1 MGVKNLWSLLEPTG
15 RRVNIEALGG
25 KRVAVDASIWLVQF
39 IKAMRDERGDM
50 LPNAHLIGFFRR
62 ICRLLYHRISPVMVF
77 DGATPALKRRT
88 TAARRRVRENQQGQ
102 VRRTAEK
109 LLLNAMK
116 ASALKQAMENKNRA
130 GSGAEPG
137 AEPSAHAATDGPSAD
152 LENEVDLTNDDD
164 DDDNDDD
171 DDVVVLAD
179 EDPEWAEASEES
191 EESEEEE
198 EEDMFIPD
206 ADDVDPE
213 VLGSLPPS
221 VQMEVM
227 LKMRERR
234 VAENREHFQSLSGKM
249 RDFSEMQMATYLK
262 STKLKRTMESV
273 IKTSGGSVVKTEA
286 RGGAD
291 ADAAAL
297 TTLGGGAGPAAEPG
311 ALAGKRIASN
321 RDREFVFSKP
331 VLERA
336 GGFDAGLGP
345 AGTAGASG
353 SGSRD
358 FANSL
363 FGPRS
368 LGGGSG
374 RGRGGG
380 RGRFGGGPL
389 RAPQERFLLSSVNP
403 ALPTPTVSRTIA
415 EMPVLPTDQ
424 RAGNEGKETLDLHI
438 AFDAEDAAAGGV
450 DPLFADAGGFSAPAS
465 IPTTRVAE
473 SPLRLAANDDGS
485 GEEDEWEDVDDAADP
500 ERAPPLAAADAPID
514 LAGDDDDDDAETAP
528 GETRA
533 APGASRAEPKRG
545 KFWSLNHGF
554 LKGRSLGQWDEAEEA
569 GGAAAAAPPP
579 PDAEGL
585 EAALRAA
592 DATAGDRKG
601 KAPMDP
607 GPPSAVAASDGDV
620 VDAARDV
627 EDEDLQAVIAASLA
641 PRGGPGPSHVPAGEA
656 ERVDVPPPP
665 QPREDVPAAVE
676 DVPGEDEDDSEA
688 AYDEGDGDDSDDGD
702 GEEKDAEGA
711 SPPRP
716 ASPPSPGSMRAAA
729 RRASGAAT
737 TPDPAPPPPADR
749 IPSGLEDDDDDALVA
764 AVTAAEAAAAE
775 AARRRRLEDL
785 LGETRDERGA
795 LRAEARRA
803 NAGAD
808 APTEDM
814 YRQIQDLLTLFGIPY
829 VIAPQEAEAQCAW
842 MNEHGLVDAVVTDDS
857 DAFLFGAKHVYR
869 NVFESK
875 KYVEAY
881 AADRVRLELG
891 LDREKMAHLA
901 LLLGSDYTEG
911 VAGVGIVNAL
921 EIVTAFPGIEGL
933 REFKAWADRAEFSGA
948 VPAALRAPALPAPP
962 GTGSGTDDAAAAVAE
977 NAPSDDDAIVA
988 DEPRPSSRDD
998 ALRDAFFKQH
1008 RSVKKGWE
1016 LPPGFPSEVVVQ
1028 AYARPSVD
1036 GSKEKPTWGKPDLPM
1051 LRVFCRDA
1059 FDWDRARAD
1068 ELLAPVLALWEKA
1081 DRQSRID
1088 RFFTA
1093 AAPHAAYNER
1103 FAKYRSER
1111 LRNAVAGLTGQAI
1124 LPELA
1129 LEASAAELADPG
1141 NEAEKAP
1148 KKPKAASRK
1157 PRAAKRGSAAARKG
1171 ASGRDG
1177 EAEVP
1182 KTMAKRA
1189 RRAPAKDA
1197 APSGGPPSGV

>member
-1 MGVKNLWSLLEPTG
+1 
-15 RRVNIEALGG
+15 
-25 KRVAVDASIWLVQF
+25 
-39 IKAMRDERGDM
+39 
-50 LPNAHLIGFFRR
+50 
-62 ICRLLYHRISPVMVF
+62 
-77 DGATPALKRRT
+77 
-88 TAARRRVRENQQGQ
+88 
-102 VRRTAEK
+102 
-109 LLLNAMK
+109 MK

-137 AEPSAHAATDGPSAD
+137 AGPSAHAATAGPSAD

-164 DDDNDDD
+164 DDDDDD
-171 DDVVVLAD
+171 DVVLAD
-179 EDPEWAEASEES
+179 EDPDWAEASEE
-191 EESEEEE
+191 EEEEDEE

-206 ADDVDPE
+206 ADDIDPE

-249 RDFSEMQMATYLK
+249 QDFSEMQMATYLK

-286 RGGAD
+286 EARGGA
-291 ADAAAL
+291 AAAAL
-297 TTLGGGAGPAAEPG
+297 TTFGGGAGPAAEPG
-311 ALAGKRIASN
+311 TLAGKRIASD

-331 VLERA
+331 VLER
-336 GGFDAGLGP
+336 GGDFDAGP
-345 AGTAGASG
+345 ERAGTAGSGSG

-374 RGRGGG
+374 RGRGRG
-380 RGRFGGGPL
+380 RGRLGGGPL

-415 EMPVLPTDQ
+415 EMPVLPADQ

-450 DPLFADAGGFSAPAS
+450 DPLFADAEDDAPTN
-465 IPTTRVAE
+465 PTKVTE
-473 SPLRLAANDDGS
+473 SPLKLVAANDDDS
-485 GEEDEWEDVDDAADP
+485 VEEDEWEDVDDAAEP
-500 ERAPPLAAADAPID
+500 ERASPLAAADAPID
-514 LAGDDDDDDAETAP
+514 LAGDDDDDAETARDAP
-528 GETRA
+528 GETHTA
-533 APGASRAEPKRG
+533 MGSGSKPKRAQ
-545 KFWSLNHGF
+545 FWSLNHGF
-554 LKGRSLGQWDEAEEA
+554 LKGRSLGQWDEAEDA
-569 GGAAAAAPPP
+569 GPTAATSPAPP

-592 DATAGDRKG
+592 EATSGDWKG
-601 KAPMDP
+601 KAPMEP
-607 GPPSAVAASDGDV
+607 GPLSAVGASDGDV

-627 EDEDLQAVIAASLA
+627 EDEDLQAAIAASLA
-641 PRGGPGPSHVPAGEA
+641 PRGSPGPSRVPAGEA
-656 ERVDVPPPP
+656 EREDVPPPP
-665 QPREDVPAAVE
+665 RADAGDAEDAKDAKAVPEAFEDVL
-676 DVPGEDEDDSEA
+676 DVEDEDDSEA
-688 AYDEGDGDDSDDGD
+688 ADDDGD
-702 GEEKDAEGA
+702 GSDHSDDSDGDEEDAADA
-711 SPPRP
+711 SPRRP
-716 ASPPSPGSMRAAA
+716 ASPPSPGAARA
-729 RRASGAAT
+729 RRAARGGAAT
-737 TPDPAPPPPADR
+737 TPDPALPPPSEADR
-749 IPSGLEDDDDDALVA
+749 TMHDVENDDDDDDDDDALVA
-764 AVTAAEAAAAE
+764 AVTAAEAAAEE
-775 AARRRRLEDL
+775 AARRRRLEAL

-933 REFKAWADRAEFSGA
+933 REFKEWVERAEFTGA
-948 VPAALRAPALPAPP
+948 VPAALRARALPAPGTRKNR
-962 GTGSGTDDAAAAVAE
+962 GTGGDAAAAATE
-977 NAPSDDDAIVA
+977 DDADADDDVIVV
-988 DEPRPSSRDD
+988 DEPSATT
-998 ALRDAFFKQH
+998 ALRDAF
-1008 RSVKKGWE
+1008 S
-1016 LPPGFPSEVVVQ
+1016 SNT
-1028 AYARPSVD
+1028 AR
-1036 GSKEKPTWGKPDLPM
+1036 
-1051 LRVFCRDA
+1051 
-1059 FDWDRARAD
+1059 
-1068 ELLAPVLALWEKA
+1068 
-1081 DRQSRID
+1081 
-1088 RFFTA
+1088 
-1093 AAPHAAYNER
+1093 
-1103 FAKYRSER
+1103 
-1111 LRNAVAGLTGQAI
+1111 
-1124 LPELA
+1124 
-1129 LEASAAELADPG
+1129 
-1141 NEAEKAP
+1141 
-1148 KKPKAASRK
+1148 
-1157 PRAAKRGSAAARKG
+1157 
-1171 ASGRDG
+1171 
-1177 EAEVP
+1177 
-1182 KTMAKRA
+1182 
-1189 RRAPAKDA
+1189 
-1197 APSGGPPSGV
+1197 

>member
-962 GTGSGTDDAAAAVAE
+962 GTGSGMRTTRRRRQLLRTR
-977 NAPSDDDAIVA
+977 
-988 DEPRPSSRDD
+988 PRTTTRSSRTSLVRRL
-998 ALRDAFFKQH
+998 ATRFRDAFFKQH

-1036 GSKEKPTWGKPDLPM
+1036 GSREKPTWGKPDLPM

-1129 LEASAAELADPG
+1129 LEASAAELAEPK
-1141 NEAEKAP
+1141 NQAEKAP

-1157 PRAAKRGSAAARKG
+1157 PRAATRGSAAARKG

-1182 KTMAKRA
+1182 KTRAKRA
-1189 RRAPAKDA
+1189 RRAPAKD
-1197 APSGGPPSGV
+1197 GPPSGV

>member
-15 RRVNIEALGG
+15 RRVNIEALSG

-88 TAARRRVRENQQGQ
+88 TAARRRIRENQQGQ

-116 ASALKQAMENKNRA
+116 ASALKQAMQNKIRA
-130 GSGAEPG
+130 GSGAELG
-137 AEPSAHAATDGPSAD
+137 VGPSAHAASSGPSAE
-152 LENEVDLTNDDD
+152 LENEVDLTNDDNDDGD
-164 DDDNDDD
+164 DDDGA
-171 DDVVVLAD
+171 VVLAD
-179 EDPEWAEASEES
+179 EDPEWVEASV
-191 EESEEEE
+191 ESEEEE
-198 EEDMFIPD
+198 EEDMFVPD

-249 RDFSEMQMATYLK
+249 QDFSEMQLMTYLK

-273 IKTSGGSVVKTEA
+273 IKTSGGSVLKTEA
-286 RGGAD
+286 EVQSGAD

-297 TTLGGGAGPAAEPG
+297 TTLGGGATAAGEPG

-321 RDREFVFSKP
+321 HEREFVFSKP
-331 VLERA
+331 VLERG
-336 GGFDAGLGP
+336 GGFDADPGP
-345 AGTAGASG
+345 TGTAGASG
-353 SGSRD
+353 SGSKD
-358 FANSL
+358 FANAL
-363 FGPRS
+363 FGPWS
-368 LGGGSG
+368 LSGGSG
-374 RGRGGG
+374 RS
-380 RGRFGGGPL
+380 RGRSRLGGEPL
-389 RAPQERFLLSSVNP
+389 RAPQERFLLSSVNA

-415 EMPVLPTDQ
+415 EMPVLPADQ

-438 AFDAEDAAAGGV
+438 AFDAEDAATGGV
-450 DPLFADAGGFSAPAS
+450 DPLFADARDATPTH
-465 IPTTRVAE
+465 PTTQSVE
-473 SPLRLAANDDGS
+473 SPLRLAANDGS
-485 GEEDEWEDVDDAADP
+485 SAEEDEWEDVDDDADDAAEP
-500 ERAPPLAAADAPID
+500 ERALPLAAADAPID
-514 LAGDDDDDDAETAP
+514 LSGDVDDDAETERDAP

-533 APGASRAEPKRG
+533 ATGAGSAPTRG
-545 KFWSLNHGF
+545 QFWSLNHGF
-554 LKGRSLGQWDEAEEA
+554 LKGRSLGMWDEADDA
-569 GGAAAAAPPP
+569 GGSAATAPPQP

-592 DATAGDRKG
+592 DAPAGDRKG
-601 KAPMDP
+601 KAPTAL
-607 GPPSAVAASDGDV
+607 GPPSAVGASDR
-620 VDAARDV
+620 DAARDV
-627 EDEDLQAVIAASLA
+627 EDEDLQAAIAASLA
-641 PRGGPGPSHVPAGEA
+641 PRGGPGPSGVPAGKA
-656 ERVDVPPPP
+656 EREGAPLSQPPPP
-665 QPREDVPAAVE
+665 PPREDVDDVSAAVR
-676 DVPGEDEDDSEA
+676 DVRAAEKDDSEA
-688 AYDEGDGDDSDDGD
+688 GDDGGNGVDSDDRDGD
-702 GEEKDAEGA
+702 EKDAEGA
-711 SPPRP
+711 SLPRP
-716 ASPPSPGSMRAAA
+716 ASPPSPGSVRAAQ

-737 TPDPAPPPPADR
+737 TPEPAPVPPPPR
-749 IPSGLEDDDDDALVA
+749 ITNALEDDDDTLAD

-775 AARRRRLEDL
+775 AAQRRRLEAL

-803 NAGAD
+803 NASAD

-911 VAGVGIVNAL
+911 VTGVGIVNAL

-933 REFKAWADRAEFSGA
+933 RAFKEWVERADFTGA
-948 VPAALRAPALPAPP
+948 VPAALRAPALPAPRRRGKDGP
-962 GTGSGTDDAAAAVAE
+962 GGDAAAAAAAE
-977 NAPSDDDAIVA
+977 DDADANEDAIVA
-988 DEPRPSSRDD
+988 DEPSAMT
-998 ALRDAFFKQH
+998 ALRDAFFKHH

-1016 LPPGFPSEVVVQ
+1016 LPSGFPSEVVVQ
-1028 AYARPSVD
+1028 AYAQPSVD
-1036 GSKEKPTWGKPDLPM
+1036 TSKEKLTWGKPDLDM

-1059 FDWDRARAD
+1059 FDWNRARAD
-1068 ELLAPVLALWEKA
+1068 ELLTPVLTLWEKA
-1081 DRQSRID
+1081 DHQSRID
-1088 RFFTA
+1088 RFFAA
-1093 AAPHAAYNER
+1093 AAPHAAFNER

-1111 LRNAVAGLTGQAI
+1111 IRNAVAGLTGQAI

-1129 LEASAAELADPG
+1129 LEASAAELADG
-1141 NEAEKAP
+1141 KEAKAKP
-1148 KKPKAASRK
+1148 KVKAKPKAK
-1157 PRAAKRGSAAARKG
+1157 AKRVSAAVTTG
-1171 ASGRDG
+1171 DDE
-1177 EAEVP
+1177 EAEVSE
-1182 KTMAKRA
+1182 TRAKRA
-1189 RRAPAKDA
+1189 RLPPAKDA
-1197 APSGGPPSGV
+1197 GNSGGPR

>member
-1 MGVKNLWSLLEPTG
+1 MH
-15 RRVNIEALGG
+15 
-25 KRVAVDASIWLVQF
+25 DA
-39 IKAMRDERGDM
+39 E
-50 LPNAHLIGFFRR
+50 
-62 ICRLLYHRISPVMVF
+62 
-77 DGATPALKRRT
+77 
-88 TAARRRVRENQQGQ
+88 
-102 VRRTAEK
+102 
-109 LLLNAMK
+109 
-116 ASALKQAMENKNRA
+116 
-130 GSGAEPG
+130 
-137 AEPSAHAATDGPSAD
+137 
-152 LENEVDLTNDDD
+152 NDD
-164 DDDNDDD
+164 
-171 DDVVVLAD
+171 
-179 EDPEWAEASEES
+179 
-191 EESEEEE
+191 
-198 EEDMFIPD
+198 
-206 ADDVDPE
+206 
-213 VLGSLPPS
+213 
-221 VQMEVM
+221 
-227 LKMRERR
+227 
-234 VAENREHFQSLSGKM
+234 
-249 RDFSEMQMATYLK
+249 
-262 STKLKRTMESV
+262 
-273 IKTSGGSVVKTEA
+273 
-286 RGGAD
+286 
-291 ADAAAL
+291 
-297 TTLGGGAGPAAEPG
+297 
-311 ALAGKRIASN
+311 
-321 RDREFVFSKP
+321 
-331 VLERA
+331 
-336 GGFDAGLGP
+336 
-345 AGTAGASG
+345 
-353 SGSRD
+353 
-358 FANSL
+358 
-363 FGPRS
+363 
-368 LGGGSG
+368 
-374 RGRGGG
+374 
-380 RGRFGGGPL
+380 
-389 RAPQERFLLSSVNP
+389 
-403 ALPTPTVSRTIA
+403 
-415 EMPVLPTDQ
+415 
-424 RAGNEGKETLDLHI
+424 
-438 AFDAEDAAAGGV
+438 
-450 DPLFADAGGFSAPAS
+450 
-465 IPTTRVAE
+465 
-473 SPLRLAANDDGS
+473 
-485 GEEDEWEDVDDAADP
+485 
-500 ERAPPLAAADAPID
+500 
-514 LAGDDDDDDAETAP
+514 
-528 GETRA
+528 
-533 APGASRAEPKRG
+533 
-545 KFWSLNHGF
+545 
-554 LKGRSLGQWDEAEEA
+554 
-569 GGAAAAAPPP
+569 
-579 PDAEGL
+579 
-585 EAALRAA
+585 
-592 DATAGDRKG
+592 
-601 KAPMDP
+601 
-607 GPPSAVAASDGDV
+607 
-620 VDAARDV
+620 
-627 EDEDLQAVIAASLA
+627 
-641 PRGGPGPSHVPAGEA
+641 
-656 ERVDVPPPP
+656 
-665 QPREDVPAAVE
+665 
-676 DVPGEDEDDSEA
+676 
-688 AYDEGDGDDSDDGD
+688 
-702 GEEKDAEGA
+702 
-711 SPPRP
+711 
-716 ASPPSPGSMRAAA
+716 
-729 RRASGAAT
+729 
-737 TPDPAPPPPADR
+737 
-749 IPSGLEDDDDDALVA
+749 DDDDDALVA
-764 AVTAAEAAAAE
+764 AVTAAEAAAEE
-775 AARRRRLEDL
+775 AARRRRLEAL

-962 GTGSGTDDAAAAVAE
+962 GTGSGTGDAAAAAAE
-977 NAPSDDDAIVA
+977 NAPEMDDDAIVA
-988 DEPRPSSRDD
+988 DEPRFSSRDD

-1141 NEAEKAP
+1141 NEAEKEKAP